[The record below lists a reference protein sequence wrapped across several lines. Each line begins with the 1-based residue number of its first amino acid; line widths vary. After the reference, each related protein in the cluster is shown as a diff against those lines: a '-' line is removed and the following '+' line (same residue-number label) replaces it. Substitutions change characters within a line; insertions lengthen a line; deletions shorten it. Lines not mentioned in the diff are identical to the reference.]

1 MPVRGKPARAAAESH
16 PKGELSQAGGSR
28 GGRDNSFMGHWR
40 FWMFAVGTVAGSASA
55 ALLLHAS
62 MGVPGVG
69 LPDLPFGLGSGAPT
83 AVIAPTFPPAAQAR
97 RHHEPLP
104 RHSPSPLPG
113 APATAGAGPGTTHA
127 VAAGPPAETVV
138 PRPRPRPHRP
148 ARPAPVTP
156 VTPAPSPTLPTP
168 PPEAAPPTP
177 TPTPT
182 PAPTPAPPRTPPPTP
197 AVPPPSSGG
206 PSPAPPPSE
215 PPPPA
220 RCVVA
225 LGSLT
230 VQGPLAVA
238 STTLAGCT
246 GTDLRLTLAA
256 YKHDG
261 SHFVLVASA
270 TRESMPNGTSSS
282 TLALPECSTD
292 VVLLRGLA
300 PTSPPVLPAAF
311 GSVTVSGCTP
321 PAPPSVSP
329 PIVEPA
335 PPVGDDSK
343 QASDDPS
350 EAQVVT
356 EATSAPA
363 PPVTSVVPPTTTSPT
378 TPAPGDGDTAEV
390 HGSPTVTEPQSA
402 PRPGSSRASSPR
414 RARGR

>member
-83 AVIAPTFPPAAQAR
+83 AMIAPTFPPAAQAR

-177 TPTPT
+177 TPT
-182 PAPTPAPPRTPPPTP
+182 PTPAPPRTPPPTP

-321 PAPPSVSP
+321 PAQPVSP